1 MASPDLRPN
10 GYIPAHIR
18 NGHCVH
24 NESESST
31 TPGIPNMSSRPR
43 LLSLDAF
50 SKTVEDA
57 RVRTAS
63 GGMITLVCVFIV
75 LMLIRN
81 EYNDYMSVIVRP
93 ELVVNRDVNKQL
105 DINLDITFPHIPC
118 GVMTLDILD
127 LTGDLHLDVVQ
138 SGFEM
143 FRVLGRTEIKDDL
156 PILSRVTE
164 IDEVCKGLSKE
175 EADQG
180 KACGSCY
187 GALPQDENKYCCNT
201 CEAVRLAY
209 AVKEWGFF
217 DGAKIK
223 QCEDEGYVAKMTE
236 RINNNE
242 GCRIKGSAKINR
254 ISGNLHFAPGT
265 PLSRQGR
272 HLHDV
277 SLWGKYSDKFSV
289 DHIINHFSFG
299 SDPSSSLP
307 LASSENEETA
317 PSIHPLDGYL
327 FENGLKDHVASYY
340 LSVVSTRFEFLEGK
354 KEPVE
359 TNQFSVITHD
369 RPIVGGRDGDH
380 QNTLHAQG
388 GYPGVMFNFDISPM
402 KIINREEYAKT
413 WSGFIL
419 GVVSSIAG
427 VLTVGAVLDRSVWA
441 AEQVLKG
448 KKNM

>member
-1 MASPDLRPN
+1 MSLSISYSPNVPFLP
-10 GYIPAHIR
+10 IR
-18 NGHCVH
+18 GHCVH
-24 NESESST
+24 KAEVKDQNHLENT
-31 TPGIPNMSSRPR
+31 TMSARPR

-63 GGMITLVCVFIV
+63 GGMITLVCIFIV
-75 LMLIRN
+75 LMLIKN
-81 EYNDYMSVIVRP
+81 EYNDYTSVIVRP

-105 DINLDITFPHIPC
+105 DINLDVTFPDVPC
-118 GVMTLDILD
+118 GVLTLDILD

-143 FRVLGRTEIKDDL
+143 FRVVGDNEIKDDL
-156 PILSRVTE
+156 PILSRVNE
-164 IDEVCKGLSKE
+164 IEEVCKGLTKE
-175 EADQG
+175 EAEQG
-180 KACGSCY
+180 KPCGSCY
-187 GALPQDENKYCCNT
+187 GALNQDNNQYCCNS

-217 DGAKIK
+217 DGEKIE
-223 QCEDEGYVAKMTE
+223 QCEQEGYVAKLTE
-236 RINNNE
+236 RIKNNE
-242 GCRIKGSAKINR
+242 GCRIKGSAKISR
-254 ISGNLHFAPGT
+254 ISGNLHFAPGI
-265 PLSRQGR
+265 PLSRRGR

-277 SLWGKYSDKFSV
+277 SLWGKYPDKFSISHV
-289 DHIINHFSFG
+289 INHFSFG
-299 SDPSSSLP
+299 SDPGSSLP
-307 LASSENEETA
+307 LASSQSEESA
-317 PSIHPLDGYL
+317 PSIHPLDGHR
-327 FENGLKDHVASYY
+327 FDQRFKNHVASYY
-340 LSVVSTRFEFLEGK
+340 LSVVSTRFEFLEGVK
-354 KEPVE
+354 DPVE

-369 RPIVGGRDGDH
+369 RPIVGGRDDDH

-388 GYPGVMFNFDISPM
+388 GFPGLVFNFDISPM

-441 AEQVLKG
+441 AEQVLRG